1 MAYSIAQLTALESAL
16 ASGHLEV
23 QYADKKVK
31 YQTTADMMKLRN
43 QMLAELTAAGLMSP
57 PTNARPTTSVAQFSR
72 D

>member
-31 YQTTADMMKLRN
+31 YQTTADMIRARDLLRDQLSAQN
-43 QMLAELTAAGLMSP
+43 
-57 PTNARPTTSVAQFSR
+57 PTDRTSYASFSR